1 MLADAADEASAF
13 TRQLGDEN
21 VDPGE
26 LSAIVE
32 PCLTALRVLFLEGR
46 CVDLPGFTSHM
57 LHQLQKPRSSQ
68 PAPTQPTS
76 TLGGP
81 RATSDG
87 VVERYFARTPK

>member
-32 PCLTALRVLFLEGR
+32 PFLTAFRALFLEGR
-46 CVDLPGFTSHM
+46 CVGLPGFTPE
-57 LHQLQKPRSSQ
+57 LHQLPQI
-68 PAPTQPTS
+68 
-76 TLGGP
+76 G
-81 RATSDG
+81 RAH
-87 VVERYFARTPK
+87 V

>member
-1 MLADAADEASAF
+1 MLADAAHEASAF

-32 PCLTALRVLFLEGR
+32 PFLTALRVLFLEGR

-57 LHQLQKPRSSQ
+57 LDTPRSSQ
-68 PAPTQPTS
+68 PALTQPAR

-81 RATSDG
+81 WGHLR
-87 VVERYFARTPK
+87 